1 MVRRMVCFPVG
12 EPAPGR
18 WEPSDEP
25 LAPVIGLWVLVSR
38 TGPLPLAGT
47 GPIDTG
53 LFRSGAAIGRGA
65 PFVVTSGAKATADTG
80 RWSLLVLVF
89 VLVTT
94 PDTSLGLLVVL
105 RLIGNGG

>member
-1 MVRRMVCFPVG
+1 MVRRMVCFPAG

-18 WEPSDEP
+18 WKPPDES
-25 LAPVIGLWVLVSR
+25 LVPVIGLWVSISR
-38 TGPLPLAGT
+38 TGPLPLVRV

-53 LFRSGAAIGRGA
+53 LFRSGAALGRGT

-80 RWSLLVLVF
+80 RWALLAVTF

-94 PDTSLGLLVVL
+94 PDTGLGLLVVL